1 MSDVSIGGGNKATS
15 LWVDDIG
22 SNTLDRAQKLLAGIP
37 GGVGK
42 AVGSALKRAA
52 SSGEAYAARALRK
65 EYVVKASDYKEYT
78 TSKRHID
85 TDASGATEV
94 SLEFHG
100 YHIPLIRFDAT
111 FGKDGRITARVRKD
125 SAKQTLENAFAAK
138 LGDRTGIYERIG
150 DKRFPIRQFWGPSTT
165 QMMDSN
171 DDVAEDIATH
181 IRDTFD
187 KRIEHEIT
195 RVLNG
200 WGGKQ

>member
-1 MSDVSIGGGNKATS
+1 MSDVTLGSGDKVDS
-15 LWVDDIG
+15 LWIDDIG

-42 AVGSALKRAA
+42 AVGAALKRAA
-52 SSGEAYAARALRK
+52 ASGEAYAARAIRK

-78 TSKRHID
+78 KSKRHIV

-94 SLEFHG
+94 SIEFYG
-100 YHIPLIRFDAT
+100 YHIPLIRFDT
-111 FGKDGRITARVRKD
+111 SFGKDGRIAVRVRKD
-125 SAKQTLENAFAAK
+125 SAKKTLENAFAAK
-138 LGDRTGIYERIG
+138 LGDRTGIYERVG

-171 DDVAEDIATH
+171 DDVSEDIATH
-181 IRDTFD
+181 IKNTFD

-200 WGGKQ
+200 WGAR